1 MKIHINGVQ
10 KTYSTLRKKTE
21 VLKNINITV
30 EDREFFVLLGPSG
43 CGKST
48 LLNIIAGL
56 EPVTGGELRFGD
68 RLVASVNKKDF
79 VQPKDRN
86 VAMVFQNYAL
96 YPHLTVFENIAFP
109 LRIARAG
116 AEEIKKCV
124 EKSAEILK
132 ISKHLQSKPAELS
145 GGERQRVAIAR
156 AIVRRPD
163 VLLFDEPLSN
173 LDAQLRTATRVELK
187 KLQRELGITTV
198 YVTHDQVEA
207 MTLGDRVAVLKD
219 GLVQQLDTAIGLYER
234 PANRFVAQFIGFPQ
248 INIFETEVKNGAFS
262 LCGAD
267 FPAPAQAPSGPVW
280 AGIRPS
286 DLELKDGGALN
297 GRVDTMELLG
307 RDAVLYVSCG
317 QLEFAILSERKDLRE
332 GDAVKFSLKPGK
344 AHCFPR

>member
-10 KTYSTLRKKTE
+10 KTYSTLRKRTE
-21 VLKNINITV
+21 VLRNINITV

-68 RLVASVNKKDF
+68 RLVASVHKKDF
-79 VQPKDRN
+79 VQPKERN

-116 AEEIKKCV
+116 AEEIKSGV

-132 ISKHLQSKPAELS
+132 ISGHLQSKPAELS

-234 PANRFVAQFIGFPQ
+234 PANRFVAEFIGFPQ
-248 INIFETEVKNGAFS
+248 INLFETEVKNGAFS
-262 LCGAD
+262 LCGTA
-267 FPAPAQAPSGPVW
+267 FPAPAQAPSGPAW

-286 DLELKDGGALN
+286 DLELNDAGPLT
-297 GRVDTMELLG
+297 GRVDTIELLG

>member
-1 MKIHINGVQ
+1 MKIHIKGIQ
-10 KTYSTLRKKTE
+10 KTYTTLRKKTA
-21 VLKNINITV
+21 VLKNIDLTI

-56 EPVTGGELRFGD
+56 ERPTGGELHFGG
-68 RLVASVNKKDF
+68 RLVSSADKKDF
-79 VQPKDRN
+79 VQPKERN

-109 LRIARAG
+109 LRIARTAS
-116 AEEIKKCV
+116 EEIKKSV
-124 EKSAEILK
+124 EKSAEILR
-132 ISKHLQSKPAELS
+132 ISKHLHSKPAELS

-156 AIVRRPD
+156 AIVRRPE

-219 GLVQQLDTAIGLYER
+219 GIVQQLDTAIGLYER
-234 PANRFVAQFIGFPQ
+234 PANKFVAQFIGFPP
-248 INIFETEVKNGAFS
+248 INLFEAENKNGTFTV
-262 LCGAD
+262 CGAD
-267 FPAPAQAPSGPVW
+267 FAAPAHAPSGPVW

-286 DLELKDGGALN
+286 DVELQDAGPLK
-297 GRVDTMELLG
+297 GRVDTIELLG
-307 RDAVLYVSCG
+307 RDTVLYVSCG
-317 QLEFAILSERKDLRE
+317 QLEFAILSERKDHRE
-332 GDAVKFSLKPGK
+332 GDIVRFSLKPGK
-344 AHCFPR
+344 THCFPQ

>member
-1 MKIHINGVQ
+1 MKIHICGVQ
-10 KTYSTLRKKTE
+10 KTYTTLRKKTE

-109 LRIARAG
+109 LRIARAE

-145 GGERQRVAIAR
+145 GGERQRVAIGR
-156 AIVRRPD
+156 AIVNQPD
-163 VLLFDEPLSN
+163 LLIADEPTGN
-173 LDAQLRTATRVELK
+173 LDPLNTYEIIQIFKKINDIGTTIILTTHNKGVIDDLGKRVL
-187 KLQRELGITTV
+187 
-198 YVTHDQVEA
+198 
-207 MTLGDRVAVLKD
+207 
-219 GLVQQLDTAIGLYER
+219 
-234 PANRFVAQFIGFPQ
+234 
-248 INIFETEVKNGAFS
+248 
-262 LCGAD
+262 
-267 FPAPAQAPSGPVW
+267 
-280 AGIRPS
+280 
-286 DLELKDGGALN
+286 
-297 GRVDTMELLG
+297 TMEAGQVVRDDKRG
-307 RDAVLYVSCG
+307 RYVL
-317 QLEFAILSERKDLRE
+317 
-332 GDAVKFSLKPGK
+332 
-344 AHCFPR
+344 